1 MKGKNMPLTFLKSG
15 THLIRQIRGKDD
27 TKNFLQSLGF
37 IVGGEVTVVSENG
50 GNIIVNIKGSRV
62 AIDKSMASRIIV

>member
-1 MKGKNMPLTFLKSG
+1 MPLTFLKSG